1 MGNIDIMRAVNLTS
15 ALPTSIEAWMSA
27 AGHPH
32 VARETL
38 PVTPR
43 SAEMA
48 AAPEVFF
55 CALALL
61 AYTGGGPG
69 LRSRL
74 GARVIKYLQR
84 FGCSGF
90 KRNGSRS
97 H

>member
-38 PVTPR
+38 PVTPQ
-43 SAEMA
+43 SAEKA
-48 AAPEVFF
+48 AALEVF

-69 LRSRL
+69 LRSLLR
-74 GARVIKYLQR
+74 ARVIKYLQR
-84 FGCSGF
+84 FRCSAF
-90 KRNGSRS
+90 KRNSSKS